1 MPVEHEGGEVEELFL
16 SVGTDDKE
24 TEVCRGERNNRRDK
38 MGVPQPGYTSIH
50 STHKLKPSSPS
61 PRYRSCRIQAQDEK
75 EPPHLLSARLQ
86 DLSVI
91 PLL

>member
-50 STHKLKPSSPS
+50 STHSP
-61 PRYRSCRIQAQDEK
+61 PYMACHEVCILRRE
-75 EPPHLLSARLQ
+75 LLG
-86 DLSVI
+86 
-91 PLL
+91 LL